1 MIKTIVRTLILL
13 LIAVAL
19 GWGTYLLIQHLPQAS
34 ATRQFNGERPT
45 IGNGA
50 PQGNPPQGF
59 RGDRE
64 RDGEGEGVSIIPSL
78 IGIFKN
84 VILFAVGTLI
94 IVVLSKLIP
103 KKAAQ
108 AEAP

>member
-1 MIKTIVRTLILL
+1 MIKTIVRILILL
-13 LIAVAL
+13 LIAIAL
-19 GWGTYLLIQHLPQAS
+19 GWGTYLLIQHLPQTS
-34 ATRQFNGERPT
+34 ATRQFDGERPT

-64 RDGEGEGVSIIPSL
+64 RDGEGGSIIPGL

-94 IVVLSKLIP
+94 VVALSKVIP

-108 AEAP
+108 AETP